1 MCRKAQNYS
10 RTDFGS
16 TNICRRVE
24 EPARGIRTDAALI
37 AFVYRGSECSP
48 LSKSPVDE
56 WKDRKKIALR
66 VVLPAAS
73 VLAEST

>member
-1 MCRKAQNYS
+1 MCRKAKNYS

-24 EPARGIRTDAALI
+24 EPARGIRAHAALI

-56 WKDRKKIALR
+56 LKDRNKIALL
-66 VVLPAAS
+66 VVLPPAAAFAAS
-73 VLAEST
+73 T